1 MQEMYMAIAYLY
13 VFCGYIIYASIL
25 LMQLCY
31 TKYHATMRMHNTA
44 VTLLPNIKH
53 QLTTKYVVS
62 SLYSK
67 VPRTIP
73 PDNKEDCD

>member
-1 MQEMYMAIAYLY
+1 MAIAYLY

-31 TKYHATMRMHNTA
+31 TKYHATIHMHNTA
-44 VTLLPNIKH
+44 VTLLQNIKH
-53 QLTTKYVVS
+53 QLTTKYVS

-73 PDNKEDCD
+73 SDNKED